1 MGAVLPQQPKMCKTG
16 LFIAIVKGGAVE
28 KNRAKANIS
37 RVIGEIRGPELAHAW
52 G

>member
-16 LFIAIVKGGAVE
+16 LFIAIVKGGVVE
-28 KNRAKANIS
+28 KNQDRANKS
-37 RVIGEIRGPELAHAW
+37 RVIREIRGPEPAHAW